1 MGYHLRTG
9 VSTAETDAGLTVLDE
24 DSGEYFNL
32 NPTGALVLRVLLDG
46 GTSDGAVER
55 LMAAYDVERETAE
68 ADVRDLLSAFEQ
80 ARLVVDG

>member
-1 MGYHLRTG
+1 MGYHLRAG

-46 GTSDGAVER
+46 GTADGAVER
-55 LMAAYDVERETAE
+55 LMAAYDVDRDTAG

>member
-46 GTSDGAVER
+46 GTADRAVER
-55 LMAAYDVERETAE
+55 LMAAYDVDRDTAE